1 MKKRFRGLMSL
12 TVCLAVL
19 VLIFAGCGSAS
30 DTGAGTST
38 AATEQTATTSG
49 TAAAE
54 TKDSGSKTEP
64 VTIRVFNRV
73 NAQVV
78 IENNPV
84 LQEVEKEANV
94 KLEYEAPPIN
104 NYVDKLQI
112 VMASGDIP
120 DLIYNWGTAG
130 NGADANMETWAANG
144 LLATLDDK
152 IGNYPNLMKNITPD
166 MWKAVKSVND
176 GKTYIVPRTNIVNH
190 WGYAINQQWLDKLG
204 LKAPTTLDEF
214 TAVCK
219 AFTEGDP
226 DGNGKPDTYGV
237 TFSNP
242 QLGSNSIWNS
252 SYFLAAAFDLPIVNG
267 AKDTDGKYKIK
278 EKMSGYIP
286 YLTYLKQLNDE
297 KIIDPE
303 FLINKI
309 YVDEEKSNQNRVGIR
324 YSHQYT
330 VVANT
335 ARVADSYQRFS
346 YYAPLKNAKGVS
358 TDLVIPAMWGGWMIS
373 SSSKNIDAILA
384 FLDWG
389 NTAEAN
395 QLLQIGIKGE
405 HYDSYDPATKQI
417 SRTKEQAEKVAT
429 VTSTYMTLA
438 NAIDGSG
445 SIIEGADT
453 PEKFGKYTSDF
464 EAASKVFTT
473 INLPAVR
480 SPKILNLNAAIP
492 DLVKEKDDQEVAY
505 ITGKITLDQFK
516 DFLEKKWYPA
526 TADAEKE
533 YVDAMNKLAQ

>member
-1 MKKRFRGLMSL
+1 MGL

-38 AATEQTATTSG
+38 AATEQTATASG
-49 TAAAE
+49 TAAPE

-144 LLATLDDK
+144 LLAALDDK

-176 GKTYIVPRTNIVNH
+176 GKTYIVPRTNVVNH
-190 WGYAINQQWLDKLG
+190 WGYMVNQQWLDKLG

-226 DGNGKPDTYGV
+226 DGNGKPDTFGV

-309 YVDEEKSNQNRVGIR
+309 YVDAEKINQNRVGIC
-324 YSHQYT
+324 YNHQYG
-330 VVANT
+330 VVGNSAK
-335 ARVADSYQRFS
+335 AADSYQRFS
-346 YYAPLKNAKGVS
+346 YYAPLKDAKGVS

-453 PEKFGKYTSDF
+453 PEKFAKYTSDF